1 MMVKMCYATL
11 ILIFAIIGM
20 TMLLNLNPLRLPRGR
35 RFAFFAAMVFVIAAS
50 IVLMLQHSG
59 RFAALYPL
67 LVHLPLVVIF
77 CVVSQR
83 GLAKVLFV
91 LLTTVFLS
99 YPPALADEL
108 LMKWAS
114 PGPVT
119 ELLTAALSCALVLLF
134 LKRFLQPDFAYVM
147 ETVSS
152 GETARFCLV
161 PIGYNILVYE
171 LGKYGYGTCAQPLR
185 IVLFVS
191 AMGVF
196 FLLLRVLRR
205 SRELERMH
213 REQSE
218 LHLQMEAAKDQ
229 LSALRASQQQAATYR
244 HDLRHHLSLL
254 KSFLDEGDLDKLSA
268 YLADAQQGLD
278 AITLRCFC
286 ENETVNLILSAF
298 DARSAREGVTLCAD
312 AQLPETL
319 PVSDTELCSL
329 LSNALENA
337 VAAAAQVE
345 DEKLRRV
352 YFRALVAGNKLLI
365 STENAYS
372 GRIQWEGE
380 LPQTQS
386 REPGH
391 GLGVRSMV
399 SITERRGGLYSFETA
414 DGVFMLRLM
423 LPLAT

>member
-268 YLADAQQGLD
+268 
-278 AITLRCFC
+278 
-286 ENETVNLILSAF
+286 
-298 DARSAREGVTLCAD
+298 
-312 AQLPETL
+312 QLPETL

>member
-218 LHLQMEAAKDQ
+218 LHLQMETAKDQ

-268 YLADAQQGLD
+268 
-278 AITLRCFC
+278 
-286 ENETVNLILSAF
+286 
-298 DARSAREGVTLCAD
+298 
-312 AQLPETL
+312 QLPETL

-352 YFRALVAGNKLLI
+352 YLRALVAGNKLLI